1 MTILYVDDDP
11 DDRQL
16 FIESV
21 KAIDEHF
28 ICVVARDGLEALKYL
43 EKNDLPDVVF
53 LDINMPLM
61 DGKKCLAEIRRN
73 KKTSAL
79 PVIIFTTSND
89 PGERGECEVLGAS
102 DFVRK
107 PVSYLD
113 MAAILA
119 SIFRS
124 SKFICEV
131 IRKDKAT

>member
-16 FIESV
+16 FIESIKTMDDRV
-21 KAIDEHF
+21 
-28 ICVVARDGLEALKYL
+28 ICDTARDGVEALEYL
-43 EKNDLPDVVF
+43 EKNYLPDVVF

-61 DGKKCLAEIRRN
+61 DGKKCLAEIRGN
-73 KKTSAL
+73 KKTLAL

-89 PGERGECEVLGAS
+89 PGERGECKILGAT

-107 PVSYLD
+107 PVSYQD
-113 MAAILA
+113 MAGILD

-124 SKFICEV
+124 SKFIYHL
-131 IRKDKAT
+131 RPGS